1 MTSDTPARSQEPSPS
16 LAQQTWLH
24 KPLIWATFVAL
35 LYLLREFFLI
45 GFLTF
50 LFCFI
55 VRSAVG
61 ALMRRVSPGK
71 ENHRLDSLLTLTVFL
86 GICLA
91 FYGLGR
97 FFVPP
102 MIRQGKNLATQI
114 KDLSAVEIQNSLL
127 ANTVGSWKFKQQ
139 FGLPTDPRYQK
150 AFSEY
155 QAAGRNGEGL
165 YQQFPKLHSRLE
177 AEFEADY
184 EQANVQHLQISG
196 LQGTTAGGRLE
207 QWFLEIK
214 APQLYNDK
222 SDYYLSRW
230 EAEQASPGKTDEL
243 TKLRQQPDFES
254 RRDDQ
259 IRQQIWTDIK
269 SDPVLLTQLKAEWAQ
284 SESIQAWDKFRASP
298 EYQTQFKKFYE
309 SEFKDTANQV
319 PIDYSFYQTLAAAYP
334 QGKAAFLAAVRQHDQ
349 QQQESPAHQQ
359 FDFESATKLE
369 LGHQWWATSHAA
381 DWVRDHAASDGPE
394 VLAGVVQRVDKG
406 LGELVRIPIQIV
418 TALLLSVFMLIEWH
432 GVKDG
437 VANLRNTRLRPVYD
451 EIAPGVI
458 ALGKL
463 IGKSFQGQVL
473 IAFINACLTVVA
485 LSLIGVEYKFILAL
499 AVFVFSFIPVV
510 GVILSGIPICAIA
523 ILQPGGSLLMAV
535 QVIVAIAIIHLI
547 EGMILSP
554 RIIGKIGHLHPVLV
568 IAILLVA
575 EKFFGMWGL
584 VLGVPV
590 AIYIIR
596 VVILNSPIPG
606 IYEPDGATEASQH
619 A

>member
-1 MTSDTPARSQEPSPS
+1 MTSDTPARSHEPSPS
-16 LAQQTWLH
+16 LAQQTWWH

-61 ALMRRVSPGK
+61 ALMRRISPGQ

-102 MIRQGKNLATQI
+102 MIRQGKSLATQI
-114 KDLSAVEIQNSLL
+114 KNLSAADVQNALL

-150 AFSEY
+150 AFSEF

-165 YQQFPKLHSRLE
+165 YQEFPKLHSRLE

-184 EQANVQHLQISG
+184 EQANVQHLQIGG
-196 LQGTTAGGRLE
+196 LQGTTASGRLE
-207 QWFLEIK
+207 QWFLEVK

-230 EAEQASPGKTDEL
+230 EAEHASPEKADEL

-259 IRQQIWTDIK
+259 IRQRIWTDIK

-284 SESIQAWDKFRASP
+284 SESIQAWDKFRTSA
-298 EYQTQFKKFYE
+298 EYETQFKKFYE
-309 SEFKDTANQV
+309 SKVKDTANQV

-334 QGKAAFLAAVRQHDQ
+334 QGKPAFLAAVRQHDQ

-359 FDFESATKLE
+359 FDFESVTKLE
-369 LGHQWWATSHAA
+369 LGQQWWATSHAA
-381 DWVRDHAASDGPE
+381 DWVRDHAASDGPKLLE
-394 VLAGVVQRVDKG
+394 GLVQRIDKG
-406 LGELVRIPIQIV
+406 FGELLRIPIQIF
-418 TALLLSVFMLIEWH
+418 TALLLSIFMLIEWQ

-437 VANLRNTRLRPVYD
+437 IANLRNTRVRPVYD
-451 EIAPGVI
+451 EIAP
-458 ALGKL
+458 A
-463 IGKSFQGQVL
+463 
-473 IAFINACLTVVA
+473 
-485 LSLIGVEYKFILAL
+485 
-499 AVFVFSFIPVV
+499 
-510 GVILSGIPICAIA
+510 
-523 ILQPGGSLLMAV
+523 
-535 QVIVAIAIIHLI
+535 
-547 EGMILSP
+547 
-554 RIIGKIGHLHPVLV
+554 
-568 IAILLVA
+568 
-575 EKFFGMWGL
+575 
-584 VLGVPV
+584 
-590 AIYIIR
+590 
-596 VVILNSPIPG
+596 
-606 IYEPDGATEASQH
+606 
-619 A
+619 